1 MKLSVLVALCIC
13 IVSSTVDTASAFLAE
28 RIAVSPRTT
37 NTNTNV
43 HLHMKKTTVTT
54 SRRDVFSDVVVVA
67 SSIMAFGGG
76 GGVVQSLSLSPSAAF
91 ALDTIPKDNEIIKE
105 QRTVTNKLD
114 INNAAVADY
123 MQFPGMYPTIGGK
136 IANNG
141 PYNSVRDVYKS
152 SNTLFSKEEI
162 SMIKKYAKSLTATKS
177 TGLDTMRGRDPNR
190 RAFNK

>member
-1 MKLSVLVALCIC
+1 
-13 IVSSTVDTASAFLAE
+13 
-28 RIAVSPRTT
+28 
-37 NTNTNV
+37 
-43 HLHMKKTTVTT
+43 MKKTTVTT
-54 SRRDVFSDVVVVA
+54 SRRDVFSASILVVGGSLLLPSVA
-67 SSIMAFGGG
+67 
-76 GGVVQSLSLSPSAAF
+76 V
-91 ALDTIPKDNEIIKE
+91 ALDTLPKDNEIIKE

-141 PYNSVRDVYKS
+141 PYSSVRDVYNKS
-152 SNTLFSKEEI
+152 NNTLFSKEER